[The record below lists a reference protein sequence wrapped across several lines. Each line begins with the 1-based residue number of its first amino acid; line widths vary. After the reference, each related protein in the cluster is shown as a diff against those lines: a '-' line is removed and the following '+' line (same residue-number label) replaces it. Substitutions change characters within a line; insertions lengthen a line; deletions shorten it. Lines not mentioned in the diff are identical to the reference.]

1 MRPAVRALIV
11 ASAILVVTVATAT
24 FQQASTS
31 PQTQPVAT
39 RGSTDPTGSFDSS
52 ITQHAQRMIE
62 EGRRIFRFDTFGDE
76 AFWGDQLRLHQAI
89 VGEKLGGVGPGLSPK
104 MALSLGLKVDAEALP
119 ADLVAQIKAGKVDM
133 NDPASTV
140 ALLKANAVV
149 GVTAFL
155 NSDGSARSVGIQ
167 CALCHSTVDDSFA
180 PGIGR
185 RLDGWP
191 NRDLNVGEIVALAP
205 TLKPFSDLLGVD
217 DAGVRKVLK
226 TWGPGKY
233 DAELVQDG
241 KAARPDGRSGA
252 TVLPAAFGLAG
263 VNLHTYS
270 GWGGVPYWNAYVAN
284 TQMHGKGTFFDPRL
298 NDKDRFPVAA
308 KAGHGEIRNTP
319 DLISSKLAALQ
330 FYQLAIPAPAPPA
343 GSFNADAAKQ
353 GQTLFGGQAK
363 CATCHV
369 PPLFTEPGWAMHKP
383 EEIGIDNFQAERSPD
398 RLYRTTPLRG
408 LFTRQ
413 KGGFYHDGRFATL
426 DAIVDH
432 YNDHFKL
439 GLTPDQK
446 RQLVEYLKS
455 L

>member
-1 MRPAVRALIV
+1 MSRAVRTLTMV
-11 ASAILVVTVATAT
+11 GAILLMATLR
-24 FQQASTS
+24 SSS
-31 PQTQPVAT
+31 PSAGGQQPVAT
-39 RGSTDPTGSFDSS
+39 TGSAADGGSFDSL
-52 ITQHAQRMIE
+52 ITKNAQHMVD

-89 VGEKLGGVGPGLSPK
+89 VGQKLGGVGPGLSPK

-119 ADLVAQIKAGKVDM
+119 PELVAQIKADKVDM
-133 NDPASTV
+133 GDPASTV

-155 NSDGSARSVGIQ
+155 NADGSARSVGIQ

-205 TLKPFSDLLGVD
+205 SLKPFSDLLGVD
-217 DAGVRKVLK
+217 DGAVRKVLK
-226 TWGPGKY
+226 SWGPGKY

-241 KAARPDGRSGA
+241 KTANPKGGSGA

-270 GWGGVPYWNAYVAN
+270 GWGSVTYWNAYVAN
-284 TQMHGKGTFFDPRL
+284 TQMHGQGTFFDPRL
-298 NDKDRFPVAA
+298 NDKQRFPIAA
-308 KAGHGEIRNTP
+308 KAGHGNVRHTP
-319 DLISSKLAALQ
+319 DVITSKLAALH
-330 FYQLAIPAPAPPA
+330 FYQLAIPAPTPPA
-343 GSFNADAAKQ
+343 GSFNPQAAQ
-353 GQTLFGGQAK
+353 RGQTLFEGQAK

-369 PPLFTEPGWAMHKP
+369 PPLFTEPGWAMHTP
-383 EEIGIDNFQAERSPD
+383 AEIGIDDFQANRSPD
-398 RLYRTTPLRG
+398 KQYRTTPLRG

-413 KGGFYHDGRFATL
+413 KGGFYHDGRFANL
-426 DAIVDH
+426 EAVVNH
-432 YNDHFKL
+432 YNGHLNLKL
-439 GLTPDQK
+439 TMEQQRDLI
-446 RQLVEYLKS
+446 EYLKS